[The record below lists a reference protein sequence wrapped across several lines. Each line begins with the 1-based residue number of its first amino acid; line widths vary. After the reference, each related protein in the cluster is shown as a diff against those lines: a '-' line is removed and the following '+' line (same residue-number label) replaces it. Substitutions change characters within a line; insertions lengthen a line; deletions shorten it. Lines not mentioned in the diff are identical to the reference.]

1 MATAMRNVFYL
12 ATSVS
17 PLLVLHPGNLG
28 GKSFSIRRDYLV
40 SVRLQLYLCFSAIS
54 FTFAARSFFWKR
66 TSQTFTRHRERIVGY
81 VVEYGGWQ
89 RPRKGDGGFFWQI
102 GRDES

>member
-1 MATAMRNVFYL
+1 MTTAMRNVFYL

-40 SVRLQLYLCFSAIS
+40 SVRLHLLLFFFS
-54 FTFAARSFFWKR
+54 FTFAARSLLWKR

-89 RPRKGDGGFFWQI
+89 QRRKGDDGFFWQI
-102 GRDES
+102 GCDES